1 MTDII
6 FWIIIGLLLV
16 SDIFDNGYI
25 LYKAYK
31 SQIHKHKAEYG
42 FIAVTLLFSST
53 ATLLSL
59 VIITLIGSIVTL
71 NFGIIAGLATDAL
84 LGIVAM
90 FIIIRMRHYLFISDW
105 IADEEKYLKYKNM
118 RKHIKF

>member
-25 LYKAYK
+25 LYRAYK
-31 SQIHKHKAEYG
+31 SQIHKQKAEYC
-42 FIAVTLLFSST
+42 FIVVTLLFSSM
-53 ATLLSL
+53 ATLLGL
-59 VIITLIGSIVTL
+59 VIITLIGSIVTV

-84 LGIVAM
+84 LGIIAL
-90 FIIIRMRHYLFISDW
+90 FAIIKMRHYLFISDW

>member
-25 LYKAYK
+25 LYRAYK

-42 FIAVTLLFSST
+42 FIVVTLLFSST

-71 NFGIIAGLATDAL
+71 NFGIIVGLATDTL
-84 LGIVAM
+84 LGIIAL
-90 FIIIRMRHYLFISDW
+90 FAIIKMRHYLFISDW